1 MTAIAINKRKKKRAI
16 FGKRFKMTVGGTI
29 LAVAVLAA
37 IFAPLLTPWDPDQQD
52 LMVRLKP
59 GFWSDKGVPG
69 HFLGTDNYGRDLLS
83 RLIYGSRLSIM
94 VGVSA
99 MLLSALIG
107 STAGVIAGLK
117 GGWTEQVIMR
127 FADAQM
133 AFPDILLAILMVAA
147 LGGNAVNLILVLGIS
162 RWMVYAR
169 VVFGL
174 TRSLKQRPF
183 VEAATLYGG
192 GDFYVMR
199 RHIIP
204 QVAPVLIVVA
214 TLQVAQMILQ
224 ETALSFLG
232 LGLPPPAATWGNIL
246 AEGNTRLFIA
256 PWIANFAGLSII
268 ALVWGVNMLGNGL
281 REHYDPKM
289 VGR

>member
-1 MTAIAINKRKKKRAI
+1 LKRL
-16 FGKRFKMTVGGTI
+16 FDWRFKVAIGGGI
-29 LAVAVLAA
+29 VVAAVAVA
-37 IFAPLLTPWDPDQQD
+37 IFAPLLSPYDPYQQD

-59 GFWSDKGVPG
+59 GFWSAHAVAG
-69 HFLGTDNYGRDLLS
+69 HFLGTDNYGLDLLS
-83 RLIYGSRLSIM
+83 RLIWGSRLSIL

-99 MLLSALIG
+99 MLFSALIG
-107 STAGVIAGLK
+107 TALGMVAGLRS
-117 GGWTEQVIMR
+117 GAVEQAIMR

-147 LGGNAVNLILVLGIS
+147 LGGNALNLILVLGLS

-174 TRSLKQRPF
+174 TRSLRERPF

-192 GDFYVMR
+192 GTAYIMR
-199 RHIIP
+199 HHILP
-204 QVAPVLIVVA
+204 QIMPVLTVVA

-232 LGLPPPAATWGNIL
+232 LGVPPPAATWGNIL
-246 AEGNTRLFIA
+246 SEGGSRLFLA

-268 ALVWGVNMLGNGL
+268 ILVWGVNMLGNGL
-281 REHYDPKM
+281 REYCDPQSAD
-289 VGR
+289 R